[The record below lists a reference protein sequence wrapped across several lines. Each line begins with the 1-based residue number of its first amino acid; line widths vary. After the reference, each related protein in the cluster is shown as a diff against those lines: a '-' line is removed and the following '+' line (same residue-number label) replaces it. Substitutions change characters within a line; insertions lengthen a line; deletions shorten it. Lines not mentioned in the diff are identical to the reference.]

1 MKQIVPIIMDSSFVK
16 LAPIDDYISFIWT
29 SRYYEVGDFELV
41 VSANSSNRHLFLQ
54 GNYIMREDDE
64 NVGIIEDIKIQSNED
79 LSDILIVTGR
89 FLASILGR
97 RIIYPQTNVNY
108 SLGTV
113 IDSLILW
120 NIILPSIQQRR
131 IPNFRLGTH
140 HITTSWNVQAQFDG
154 ENLLETISELCK
166 TYGVGMKVTLNSSH
180 DFVFTLYEGV
190 DHTYNQSERP
200 YIVFSNDYD
209 NLHSSEYEENYKSVV
224 TAVLVAG
231 EGEGVNRKTSWAT
244 DGETGLNR
252 YELYDDSRSI
262 SSNDGQIS
270 DADYEKL
277 LEEAGKESLTKY
289 TTAFSGSASFD
300 NIRYK
305 EDVNLGDLCVIE
317 KSRWGLSINARLLE
331 VIESVAEN
339 GEYSIIPTFGV

>member
-16 LAPIDDYISFIWT
+16 LAPIDDYISLIWT

-41 VSANSSNRHLFLQ
+41 VNANKVNMGLFVQ

-79 LSDILIVTGR
+79 LSDMLIVTGR

-108 SLGTV
+108 SLDTV
-113 IDSLILW
+113 IDRLIVL
-120 NIILPSIQQRR
+120 NIIFPSILQRR
-131 IPNFRLGTH
+131 ILNFRLGTH
-140 HITTSWNVQAQFDG
+140 SIMSRNVQAQFDG

-166 TYGVGMKVTLNSSH
+166 TYGVGMKVVLNSSH
-180 DFVFTLYEGV
+180 EFVFSLYEGA

-200 YIVFSNDYD
+200 YIVFSTDYD
-209 NLHSSEYEENYKSVV
+209 NLHSSEYEENYRSVV

-231 EGEGVNRKTSWAT
+231 EGEGVDRKTAWAT

-252 YELYDDSRSI
+252 YELYDDTKNI

-270 DADYEKL
+270 DADYQKL
-277 LEEAGKESLTKY
+277 LEEAGKESLTRY
-289 TTAFSGSASFD
+289 TTAFSGSVSFD
-300 NIRYK
+300 NIKYR

-317 KSRWGLSINARLLE
+317 NPRWGLSINARLLE
-331 VIESVAEN
+331 VIESVAET
-339 GEYSIIPTFGV
+339 GEYSIVPTFGV

>member
-41 VSANSSNRHLFLQ
+41 VNANSDNRHLFLQ
-54 GNYIMREDDE
+54 GNYVMREDDE

-79 LSDILIVTGR
+79 LSDVLIVTGR

-97 RIIYPQTNVNY
+97 RIISVQTTVNS
-108 SLGTV
+108 SLKDAINT
-113 IDSLILW
+113 LIQQ
-120 NIILPSIQQRR
+120 NIISPTIPERK
-131 IPNFRLGTH
+131 IPNFVIGSYT
-140 HITTSWNVQAQFDG
+140 ITSTSIQAQFDG

-166 TYGVGMKVTLNSSH
+166 TYAIGMKVTLNSSH
-180 DFVFTLYEGV
+180 EFVFSLYEGV
-190 DHTYNQSERP
+190 DHTYNQNERP
-200 YIVFSNDYD
+200 YIIFSNDYD

-270 DADYEKL
+270 DADYQKL
-277 LEEAGKESLTKY
+277 LQEAGKESLTKY
-289 TTAFSGSASFD
+289 TTAFSGSVSFD
-300 NIRYK
+300 NIKYK